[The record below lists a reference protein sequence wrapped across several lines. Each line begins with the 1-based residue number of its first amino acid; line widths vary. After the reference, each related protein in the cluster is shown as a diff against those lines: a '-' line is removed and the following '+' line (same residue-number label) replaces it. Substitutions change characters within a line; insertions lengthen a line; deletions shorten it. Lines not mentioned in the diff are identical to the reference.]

1 LKVSVCLAAT
11 RPDTVGATARSIAAQ
26 SHDDWELLVIVQG
39 GAAAAVAE
47 AVEREMP
54 GGRARVLPQEG
65 KGLSRAR
72 NAAVRAT
79 DGDVIAMTDDDCEAA
94 PDWLAVL
101 VDRFASLP
109 QAGIVGG
116 AVVAPSAR
124 VRGPGNCPSCHPG
137 EVLYEPAARHAG
149 PPPGFGWIGANF
161 AFRRSTAE
169 LVGEFDE
176 LLGAGAHF
184 PVAEEIDFMRRA
196 EALGVSMAT
205 TPKAVV
211 HHTYGWRHG
220 VRAVWRL
227 QRNYARGNGAYAGKL
242 TLLGDPGGAEDLA
255 TMRHLT
261 MVDWI
266 ERRRPVALPAGI
278 RRYHHFAAGYRDC
291 LQGFCV
297 DDRGLLQRR
306 SRQPELQQADR

>member
-1 LKVSVCLAAT
+1 MKISVCVAAT

-26 SHDDWELLVIVQG
+26 THGDWELIVIVQG

-47 AVEREMP
+47 AVEREVP
-54 GGRARVLPQEG
+54 GNRARVIPQDG
-65 KGLSRAR
+65 RGLSRAR
-72 NAAVRAT
+72 NEAVRVAG
-79 DGDVIAMTDDDCEAA
+79 GDVIAMTDDDCEAA

-101 VDRFASLP
+101 ADRFESAP
-109 QAGIVGG
+109 RAGIVGG
-116 AVVAPSAR
+116 AVVAPPAR
-124 VRGPGNCPSCHPG
+124 VRGPGNCPACQPA
-137 EVLYEPAARHAG
+137 EILYEPAACPDG

-161 AFRRSTAE
+161 AFRRRTAE

-196 EALGVSMAT
+196 EGLGILMLT
-205 TPKAVV
+205 TPSAVV
-211 HHTYGWRHG
+211 HHTFGWRHG
-220 VRAVWRL
+220 VAAVWRL
-227 QRNYARGNGAYAGKL
+227 QGNYARGNGAYAGKL
-242 TLLGDPGGAEDLA
+242 TLLGDPRGAADLA
-255 TMRHLT
+255 TMRRLT

-266 ERRRPVALPAGI
+266 ERRRPIALPAGI

-291 LQGFCV
+291 LHGFSV

-306 SRQPELQQADR
+306 SPQPALQRADR

>member
-1 LKVSVCLAAT
+1 MKISVCVAAT

-26 SHDDWELLVIVQG
+26 THGDWELIVVVQG
-39 GAAAAVAE
+39 GAAPAVAE
-47 AVEREMP
+47 AVEREVP
-54 GGRARVLPQEG
+54 GGRARVIPQDG

-72 NAAVRAT
+72 NLAVSVAG
-79 DGDVIAMTDDDCEAA
+79 GDVIAMTDDDCEAS

-101 VDRFASLP
+101 ADRFDSAP
-109 QAGIVGG
+109 TAGIVGG
-116 AVVAPSAR
+116 AVVAPPAR
-124 VRGPGNCPSCHPG
+124 VRGPGNCPACQPA
-137 EVLYEPAARHAG
+137 EALYEPAACPGG

-161 AFRRSTAE
+161 AVRRGTAE

-196 EALGVSMAT
+196 AAFGIPMLT

-211 HHTYGWRHG
+211 HHTFGWRHG
-220 VRAVWRL
+220 VAAVWRL
-227 QRNYARGNGAYAGKL
+227 QGNYARGNGGYAGKL
-242 TLLGDPGGAEDLA
+242 TLLGDPQGAADLA
-255 TMRHLT
+255 TMRRLT

-266 ERRRPVALPAGI
+266 ERRHPIALPAGV

-291 LQGFCV
+291 LHEFRV

-306 SRQPELQQADR
+306 SPKPALQKAGR

>member
-1 LKVSVCLAAT
+1 MKISVCVAAT
-11 RPDTVGATARSIAAQ
+11 RPDTVGVLARSIAAQ
-26 SHDDWELLVIVQG
+26 THADWELVVIVQG
-39 GAAAAVAE
+39 GVAEAVAE
-47 AVEREMP
+47 AVERETA
-54 GGRARVLPQEG
+54 GVSARVLHQDG

-72 NAAVRAT
+72 NEAVRLA

-101 VDRFASLP
+101 ADRFDSLP
-109 QAGIVGG
+109 RVGIVGG
-116 AVVAPSAR
+116 AVIAPPAA
-124 VRGPGNCPSCHPG
+124 VHGPGNCPSCHPD
-137 EVLYEPAARHAG
+137 EVVYEPAAHPDG

-161 AFRRSTAE
+161 AFRRRTAE

-196 EALGVSMAT
+196 EVLRIPMAT
-205 TPKAVV
+205 TPKAVI

-220 VRAVWRL
+220 VAAVWRL
-227 QRNYARGNGAYAGKL
+227 QGNYARGNGAYAGKL
-242 TLLGDPGGAEDLA
+242 TLLGDPRGVQDLA
-255 TMRHLT
+255 AMRRLT
-261 MVDWI
+261 MFDWI

-278 RRYHHFAAGYRDC
+278 RRYRLFAAGYREC
-291 LQGFCV
+291 LRDFSV

-306 SRQPELQQADR
+306 SRQRQLQEVGR

>member
-1 LKVSVCLAAT
+1 MKISVCVAAT

-26 SHDDWELLVIVQG
+26 THVDWELIVIVQG

-47 AVEREMP
+47 AVEREVP
-54 GGRARVLPQEG
+54 RGRARVISQDG

-72 NAAVRAT
+72 NVAIRMA

-94 PDWLAVL
+94 PDWLSVL
-101 VDRFASLP
+101 VDQFVAFPRV
-109 QAGIVGG
+109 GIVGG
-116 AVVAPSAR
+116 AVVAPPAG
-124 VRGPGNCPSCHPG
+124 VRGPGNCPACQPD
-137 EVLYEPAARHAG
+137 EVMYEPAAQPGGA
-149 PPPGFGWIGANF
+149 PPGFRWIGANF
-161 AFRRSTAE
+161 AFRRHTAE

-196 EALGVSMAT
+196 EGLGIPMLT
-205 TPKAVV
+205 TPIAVV
-211 HHTYGWRHG
+211 HHTFGWRYG
-220 VRAVWRL
+220 VAAVWRL
-227 QRNYARGNGAYAGKL
+227 QGNYARGNGAYAGKL
-242 TLLGDPGGAEDLA
+242 TLLGDPRGKADLA
-255 TMRHLT
+255 TMRRLT

-291 LQGFCV
+291 LHGFRV

-306 SRQPELQQADR
+306 SRQRALQEADR

>member
-1 LKVSVCLAAT
+1 MKISVCVAAT

-26 SHDDWELLVIVQG
+26 THGDWELIVIVQG

-47 AVEREMP
+47 AVGREVP
-54 GGRARVLPQEG
+54 GSRARVIPQDG

-72 NAAVRAT
+72 NFCVRVAG
-79 DGDVIAMTDDDCEAA
+79 GDVIAMTDDDCEAA

-101 VDRFASLP
+101 ADRFESVP
-109 QAGIVGG
+109 RAGIVGG
-116 AVVAPSAR
+116 AVVAPPAR
-124 VRGPGNCPSCHPG
+124 VRGPGNCPACQPA
-137 EVLYEPAARHAG
+137 EVLYEPAARSAG

-161 AFRRSTAE
+161 AFDRRTAE

-196 EALGVSMAT
+196 EALRISMVT

-211 HHTYGWRHG
+211 HHTFGWRHG
-220 VRAVWRL
+220 VAAVWRL
-227 QRNYARGNGAYAGKL
+227 QGNYARGNGGYAGKL
-242 TLLGDPGGAEDLA
+242 TLLGDPRGAADLA
-255 TMRHLT
+255 TMRRLT

-266 ERRRPVALPAGI
+266 KRRHPIALPAGI

-291 LQGFCV
+291 LDGFRV

-306 SRQPELQQADR
+306 SRQPALEQADR

>member
-1 LKVSVCLAAT
+1 MKVSVCVAAT
-11 RPDTVGATARSIAAQ
+11 RPDTVGATARSVAAQ
-26 SHDDWELLVIVQG
+26 THADWELVVIVQG

-47 AVEREMP
+47 AVGREVPGERT
-54 GGRARVLPQEG
+54 RVISQEG

-72 NAAVRAT
+72 NEAVRVA

-116 AVVAPSAR
+116 TVVAPPAR

-137 EVLYEPAARHAG
+137 EVLYEPGALPDGA
-149 PPPGFGWIGANF
+149 PPGFHWIGANF
-161 AFRRSTAE
+161 AFRRRTAE

-196 EALGVSMAT
+196 EVHRIPMLT
-205 TPKAVV
+205 TPKALV

-220 VRAVWRL
+220 VKAVWRL
-227 QRNYARGNGAYAGKL
+227 QGNYARGNGGYAGKL
-242 TLLGDPGGAEDLA
+242 TLLGDPRGAEDLA
-255 TMRHLT
+255 TMRRL
-261 MVDWI
+261 MMADWI

-278 RRYHHFAAGYRDC
+278 RRYHHFAAGYREC
-291 LQGFCV
+291 LQRFHV
-297 DDRGLLQRR
+297 DDRGLLHRR
-306 SRQPELQQADR
+306 SQQPAPQGADR

>member
-1 LKVSVCLAAT
+1 MKVSVCVAAT
-11 RPDTVGATARSIAAQ
+11 RPDTVGATARSLAAQ
-26 SHDDWELLVIVQG
+26 THGDWELVVVVQG

-47 AVEREMP
+47 AVEREVP
-54 GGRARVLPQEG
+54 RGRARVISQEG

-72 NAAVRAT
+72 NLCVRMAV
-79 DGDVIAMTDDDCEAA
+79 GDVIAMTDDDCEAA
-94 PDWLAVL
+94 PDWLSVL
-101 VDRFASLP
+101 VDQFVAYPRV
-109 QAGIVGG
+109 GIVGG
-116 AVVAPSAR
+116 AVVAPPAR
-124 VRGPGNCPSCHPG
+124 VRGPGNCPACQPD
-137 EVLYEPAARHAG
+137 EVMYEPDVRPGG

-161 AFRRSTAE
+161 AFDRRTAE

-196 EALGVSMAT
+196 EGLGIPMLT

-211 HHTYGWRHG
+211 HHTFGWRHG
-220 VRAVWRL
+220 VAAVWRL
-227 QRNYARGNGAYAGKL
+227 QGNYARGNGGYAGKL
-242 TLLGDPGGAEDLA
+242 TLLGDPLGAADLA
-255 TMRHLT
+255 TMRRLT

-266 ERRRPVALPAGI
+266 ERRRPIALPAGI

-291 LQGFCV
+291 LHGFSV

-306 SRQPELQQADR
+306 SPQPALQRADR

>member
-1 LKVSVCLAAT
+1 MKVSVCVAAT

-26 SHDDWELLVIVQG
+26 THDDRELVVIVQG

-54 GGRARVLPQEG
+54 GERARVLPQEG
-65 KGLSRAR
+65 RGLSRAR
-72 NAAVRAT
+72 NEAVRVA
-79 DGDVIAMTDDDCEAA
+79 DGEIVAMLDDDCEAA
-94 PDWLAVL
+94 PDWLSVL
-101 VDRFASLP
+101 VERFVAFPLV
-109 QAGIVGG
+109 GIVGG
-116 AVVAPSAR
+116 AVVAPPAR
-124 VRGPGNCPSCHPG
+124 VRGPGNCPSCQPD
-137 EVLYEPAARHAG
+137 EVLYEPAALRDG
-149 PPPGFGWIGANF
+149 VPPGFHWIGANF

-184 PVAEEIDFMRRA
+184 PVAEEIDFRRRA
-196 EALGVSMAT
+196 ELHRVPMLT
-205 TPKAVV
+205 TPEAIV

-227 QRNYARGNGAYAGKL
+227 QGNYARGNGAYAGKL
-242 TLLGDPGGAEDLA
+242 TLLGDPRGAEDLA
-255 TMRHLT
+255 TMRRLT

-266 ERRRPVALPAGI
+266 ERRRPIALPAGI

-291 LQGFCV
+291 LQGFRV

-306 SRQPELQQADR
+306 SRQPELHGADR

>member
-1 LKVSVCLAAT
+1 MKISVCVAAT

-26 SHDDWELLVIVQG
+26 THVDWELIVIVQG

-47 AVEREMP
+47 AVEREVP
-54 GGRARVLPQEG
+54 RGRARVISQDG

-72 NAAVRAT
+72 NVAIRMA

-101 VDRFASLP
+101 ADRFESAP
-109 QAGIVGG
+109 RAGIVVG
-116 AVVAPSAR
+116 AVVAPPTR
-124 VRGPGNCPSCHPG
+124 VRGPGNCPACQPA
-137 EVLYEPAARHAG
+137 EILYEPAACPDG

-161 AFRRSTAE
+161 AFRRRTAE

-196 EALGVSMAT
+196 EGLGIPMLT
-205 TPKAVV
+205 TPIAVV
-211 HHTYGWRHG
+211 HHTFGWRYG
-220 VRAVWRL
+220 VAAVWRL
-227 QRNYARGNGAYAGKL
+227 QGNYARGNGAYAGKL
-242 TLLGDPGGAEDLA
+242 TLLGDPRGAADLA
-255 TMRHLT
+255 TMRRLT

-266 ERRRPVALPAGI
+266 ERRRPIALPAGI
-278 RRYHHFAAGYRDC
+278 RRYHHFAAGYREC
-291 LQGFCV
+291 LQGFHV
-297 DDRGLLQRR
+297 DERGLLERR
-306 SRQPELQQADR
+306 SPQPTLQQADR